1 VSLTE
6 AMILEEVVA
15 EDVLGLIVQLN
26 RDGIARE
33 LVVII
38 LRVLLVDATRR
49 GKLLNIRRSC

>member
-1 VSLTE
+1 
-6 AMILEEVVA
+6 MILEEVVA
-15 EDVLGLIVQLN
+15 ENVLGLIVQLN
-26 RDGIARE
+26 RDGIAGE